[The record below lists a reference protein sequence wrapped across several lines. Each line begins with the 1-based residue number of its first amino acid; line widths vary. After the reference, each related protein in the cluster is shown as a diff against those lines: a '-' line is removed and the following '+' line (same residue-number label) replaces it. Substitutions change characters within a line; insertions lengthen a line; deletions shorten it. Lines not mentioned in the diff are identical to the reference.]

1 MSYNE
6 FISQSDDDL
15 FESTSKPV
23 RQETSAP
30 TEELLKGI
38 EELLS
43 KDSQQN
49 YVSHLHLQSRLI
61 NSINDSA
68 NRYVH
73 MNENAFERSIF
84 DQLNLLTNGA
94 FAYRVYADVL
104 EESII
109 KRMVVF
115 DFLKIVASLDEEFKN
130 VLNDDLKK
138 IFNEHMIRTY
148 IVSMQEL
155 LDYAIRYQI
164 DVYKAVCQKIERT
177 PQKFVVDRDIESV
190 DLNILNYENYLS
202 KYFSILRL
210 EMGFEF

>member
-15 FESTSKPV
+15 FEDTSKQV
-23 RQETSAP
+23 RQESSAP

-43 KDSQQN
+43 KDSQQT
-49 YVSHLHLQSRLI
+49 YASQLHLQSRLI

-73 MNENAFERSIF
+73 MNENAFQRSIF
-84 DQLNLLTNGA
+84 DQLNLLTNGV

-109 KRMVVF
+109 KRVIVF
-115 DFLKIVASLDEEFKN
+115 DFLKIVASLDEDFKN
-130 VLNDDLKK
+130 VLNDDLKNV
-138 IFNEHMIRTY
+138 FNEHMIKTY
-148 IVSMQEL
+148 VVSMQEI

-164 DVYKAVCQKIERT
+164 DVYKVVCQKIERT

-190 DLNILNYENYLS
+190 DLNILSYENYVN